1 MKNPTGL
8 NQRKA
13 GVFHSRRDEVT
24 FFIQAAKA
32 PGEFSVLSDTRIL
45 GTGRAGQ
52 VIPAWE
58 PTAWLRLDPICV
70 TIKQLSIASGNSG
83 HMPMLLNKMVAG

>member
-1 MKNPTGL
+1 MKNPTDL

-13 GVFHSRRDEVT
+13 GVFHSRRDEMT
-24 FFIQAAKA
+24 LSIQTAKA

-45 GTGRAGQ
+45 GTGRAEQ

-58 PTAWLRLDPICV
+58 PTAQLKLDPICV
-70 TIKQLSIASGNSG
+70 TIRQLSTASGNSG
-83 HMPMLLNKMVAG
+83 HMPMLLNMLVAG